1 MNSVRNDSQSGG
13 GLAGHLVAAALAC
26 ALTVSIV
33 GSIAYLGIDYYRKR
47 EERQRISDF
56 VSALEHRS
64 PQELSTIVDEL
75 KKRRGLA
82 SRVIPT
88 VLRTAKR
95 DGSHQR
101 QVAAVEVSE
110 AFIDEPGVE
119 DAFFALRLSRDE
131 VVAAKSVAALARLA
145 PPERAVRRLVEC
157 LDAPAPIV
165 ADAACCGM
173 VDLGDPGATALRSSL
188 GKFDVERRIWVAGL
202 LADRKPPGAASLL
215 EGMLSDSD
223 VRVRQAAARSVGQL
237 AGEPNAGDDQG
248 VARARQW
255 LAARNTQVSK
265 HP

>member
-1 MNSVRNDSQSGG
+1 MSTIRDESRPIGG
-13 GLAGHLVAAALAC
+13 MAGHLLAGLIAC

-64 PQELSTIVDEL
+64 SQELAYIVDEL

-101 QVAAVEVSE
+101 QVAAVEVGE
-110 AFIDEPGVE
+110 AFIGEPGVE

-131 VVAAKSVAALARLA
+131 VVAAKSVAALGRLT
-145 PPERAVRRLVEC
+145 PPERASRRLVEC

-165 ADAACCGM
+165 TDTVCCSLL
-173 VDLGDPGATALRSSL
+173 DLGSTGETALR
-188 GKFDVERRIWVAGL
+188 GEVGRFDVERRVWLAGL
-202 LADRKPPGAASLL
+202 IGDRKASFASDLL
-215 EGMLSDSD
+215 GSMLGDSEA
-223 VRVRQAAARSVGQL
+223 RVRYAAAQAVGQI
-237 AGEPNAGDDQG
+237 AGETIPADDGG
-248 VARARQW
+248 VTRARQW
-255 LAARNTQVSK
+255 LATRSG
-265 HP
+265 PISRR